1 MNRVIKF
8 RTWEKNRCA
17 LKNGGTMYYPSIGGM
32 EILIGASGSGV
43 LIPDCFSGDH
53 ESMDDIIM
61 QFTGL
66 KDRNNKEIYE
76 GDIIECFKC
85 DSVDFRNVV
94 EFKTGAFGY
103 CSGKYMFISFAENHN
118 FEFKNGTSEKI
129 KVIGNIY
136 EDKDILIHDY

>member
-1 MNRVIKF
+1 MTRVIKF
-8 RTWEKNRCA
+8 RTWEKNRCT
-17 LKNGGTMYYPSIGGM
+17 LKNGGTMYYPSIGGI

-43 LIPDCFSGDH
+43 LIPGCFSGDH

-85 DSVDFRNVV
+85 DSIDFRNVV

-103 CSGKYMFISFAENHN
+103 CYDKYMFISFAENHN
-118 FEFKNGTSEKI
+118 FDFKNGTSEKI

-136 EDKDILIHDY
+136 EDKDILIHK

>member
-8 RTWEKNRCA
+8 RAWNPHEKYMCC
-17 LKNGGTMYYPSIGGM
+17 PSDDDI
-32 EILIGASGSGV
+32 EIFINSSGKGI
-43 LIPDCFSGDH
+43 IPDSIHGDC
-53 ESMDDIIM
+53 EQTDDIIM
-61 QFTGL
+61 QFAGL

-85 DSVDFRNVV
+85 GSIDFRNVV

-129 KVIGNIY
+129 EVIGNIY
-136 EDKDILIHDY
+136 ENGYILMRDY

>member
-1 MNRVIKF
+1 MTRVIKF
-8 RTWEKNRCA
+8 RVWNPHEKY
-17 LKNGGTMYYPSIGGM
+17 MYYPGGDDI
-32 EILIGASGSGV
+32 EIFIASSGRGV
-43 LIPDCFSGDH
+43 LIPDCFFGIH
-53 ESMDDIIM
+53 EQTDDILM